1 MKRILQLL
9 AVLLAIGALIQTVA
23 LAKDGNGGRGR
34 QGEGSPGI

>member
-9 AVLLAIGALIQTVA
+9 VVLLAIGALIQTFA
-23 LAKDGNGGRGR
+23 LAKDGNCGRDR